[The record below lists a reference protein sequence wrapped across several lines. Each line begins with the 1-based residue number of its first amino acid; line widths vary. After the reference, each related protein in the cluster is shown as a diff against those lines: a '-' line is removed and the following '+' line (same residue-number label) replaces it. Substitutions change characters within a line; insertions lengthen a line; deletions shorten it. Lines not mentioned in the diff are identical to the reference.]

1 MVSAPDARA
10 TSPRPPVGQVL
21 GMGAAAVVLGPALLA
36 AAVLLL
42 TRGDLILGV
51 AGVAMA
57 VTAVLAVG
65 YLLRFLSTPR
75 GAHETSLDDG
85 ATVLPESRVARF
97 LAWGTV
103 GAAVLFSAVLVL
115 SAVAGT
121 GSTGPSVGLVGA
133 TVVVVLAVP
142 TVVAVLAGR
151 RPRGALALTPD
162 AVRLRTWSSEREV
175 AWDDVVEV
183 VALRQPR
190 RTLVVYARTP
200 DQVRVLRAPSGFGEQ
215 QARPVPEAERALAI
229 SFPHLSGDPAVLL
242 AALDHWRR
250 VRKDRA
256 ELGTEAS
263 LRRLDPAA

>member
-1 MVSAPDARA
+1 
-10 TSPRPPVGQVL
+10 
-21 GMGAAAVVLGPALLA
+21 MGAAAVVIGPALLA
-36 AAVLLL
+36 SSVPLL
-42 TRGDLILGV
+42 TRGNLLLGA

-65 YLLRFLSTPR
+65 YLVRFLVTPR
-75 GAHETSLDDG
+75 GAHEASLDDG

-97 LAWGTV
+97 LAWGTT
-103 GAAVLFSAVLVL
+103 GAAVLLSTLLVL

-121 GSTGPSVGLVGA
+121 GPTGPSVGLVGA
-133 TVVVVLAVP
+133 TVVLVLAVP

-151 RPRGALALTPD
+151 RPRGALVLTPH
-162 AVRLRTWSSEREV
+162 AARLRTWSSEREV

-190 RTLVVYARTP
+190 RTLVVYARME
-200 DQVRVLRAPSGFGEQ
+200 DQVQVLRAPAGFGEQ
-215 QARPVPEAERALAI
+215 QARPIPEADRGLAV
-229 SFPHLSGDPAVLL
+229 SFPHLTGDPAVLL

-256 ELGTEAS
+256 ELGAEAS